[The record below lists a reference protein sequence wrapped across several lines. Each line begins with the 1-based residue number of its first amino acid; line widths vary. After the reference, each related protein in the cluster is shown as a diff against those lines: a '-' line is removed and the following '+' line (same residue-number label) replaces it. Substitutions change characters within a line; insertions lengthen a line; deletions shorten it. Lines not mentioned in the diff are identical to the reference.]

1 MVAAKKDIAFV
12 DFADEASST
21 LAKDGLNGHKFTP
34 GGEPMKVS
42 NPVSF
47 TCYRLV
53 PMLTLDFPFP
63 RLPSPACERR
73 GRRGLGGE
81 RVICMLYP
89 VS

>member
-47 TCYRLV
+47 T
-53 PMLTLDFPFP
+53 
-63 RLPSPACERR
+63 
-73 GRRGLGGE
+73 
-81 RVICMLYP
+81 
-89 VS
+89 